1 MTPQRFVALTDAY
14 GAAIEHWPQAERAA
28 ALALIEQREPLALA
42 ALAEARQLDR
52 LLAAHVVA
60 APAPALVSRI
70 VAEARP
76 VAPWQR
82 WRRWFIGS
90 TQRDLRHDRRSPAG
104 NGASLRGVALL
115 GVGVGVAG
123 IAAGILMVS
132 LLTQTVAAPGL
143 TELTYSSTAFGSL
156 TQDWSNE

>member
-42 ALAEARQLDR
+42 ALADARQLDR

-70 VAEARP
+70 VAEARLVP
-76 VAPWQR
+76 RWQR
-82 WRRWFIGS
+82 WSRWFIGS
-90 TQRDLRHDRRSPAG
+90 THRVLRHDRRPPAG
-104 NGASLRGVALL
+104 RGASLRGAALL
-115 GVGVGVAG
+115 GMGVGVAG
-123 IAAGILMVS
+123 IATGVLVVS